1 MAKLMLKDL
10 DLKGKAVL
18 MRADFN
24 VPQDASLN
32 ITDDTRI
39 RATLPTIKYILQS
52 GAQKIIL
59 MSHLGRPDGKVVEK
73 YSLKPVAIRLA
84 ALLGKPVKFLNDCV
98 GESIKKEIQASSEKV
113 FLLENLRFHAEEEA
127 NDADFAR
134 QLASLG
140 DLFVNDAFG
149 TAHRA
154 HASTEGVTHYLK
166 SAAGLLL
173 QKEIQYLGGAVQ
185 SPKLPFM
192 VILGGA
198 KVSDKIGVI
207 ENLLPKC
214 DAILIAGGMSYTF
227 LKAQGKTIGN
237 SKLEKDKLDLAGS
250 ILKKAELLKKEIV
263 LPVDNVVVDNI
274 EPNAK
279 TEIVGENIP
288 EGKIAVDI
296 GPKTVKLFQDKLKS
310 AKTIVWNG
318 PLGIFEIDAFSKGTA
333 EVAKFI
339 STLKCT
345 SIIGGGD
352 TAAAIA
358 KFKLEDKM
366 THISTGGGASLE
378 FLEGKIL
385 PGIAALT
392 DKPEG
397 NGLASDRTEKHGL
410 PSFRQSHS
418 QSHRSKGS

>member
-1 MAKLMLKDL
+1 MAKMTIKDISLKN
-10 DLKGKAVL
+10 KNIL

-39 RATLPTIKYILQS
+39 RATLPTIKYILQQS
-52 GAQKIIL
+52 PQKLIL

-73 YSLKPVAIRLA
+73 YSLKPVAVRLQE
-84 ALLGKPVKFLNDCV
+84 LLGEPVKFLNDCV
-98 GESIKKEIQASSEKV
+98 GDSIKEGIDSAKERVI
-113 FLLENLRFHAEEEA
+113 LLENLRFHAEEEA
-127 NDADFAR
+127 NDANFSK

-140 DLFVNDAFG
+140 DIFVNDAFG

-166 SAAGLLL
+166 SAAGFLLE
-173 QKEIQYLGGAVQ
+173 KEIQYLGNAVQ
-185 SPKLPFM
+185 NPQRPFV

-198 KVSDKIGVI
+198 KVSDKIGMI

-214 DAILIAGGMSYTF
+214 DSILIGGGMSYTF
-227 LKAQGKTIGN
+227 LKAQGKNIGS
-237 SKLEKDKLDLAGS
+237 SKLEKDKLELAIS
-250 ILKKAELLKKEIV
+250 LLAKAKTLGKAIV
-263 LPVDNVVVDNI
+263 LPVDHLVVDKI
-274 EPNAK
+274 DVNAK
-279 TEIVGENIP
+279 VEFVGEEIP

-296 GPKTVKLFQDKLKS
+296 GPKTIVLFKDKLKT

-318 PLGIFEIDAFSKGTA
+318 PLGIFEMDAFSKGTE

-352 TAAAIA
+352 TAAAMV

-378 FLEGKIL
+378 FLEGKTL
-385 PGIAALT
+385 PGIASLT
-392 DKPEG
+392 EM
-397 NGLASDRTEKHGL
+397 
-410 PSFRQSHS
+410 
-418 QSHRSKGS
+418 